1 MDEPYLHSVSD
12 GRKAQSAEPSEL
24 ESVDARVMP
33 QTTSRRRVQ
42 NHVKT
47 ASKNIPNVVSDD
59 SFVNDSVGDANPP
72 MSLLNQQ
79 VALAVKLPSG
89 QRIEH
94 QFHSTEKLSDVLHYV
109 EVVAQQDFT
118 DCEFVSA
125 DRRTVLTDLNVTIAS
140 SGVLSRSVLYLQLP
154 DET

>member
-1 MDEPYLHSVSD
+1 MDEPHLHSVSD
-12 GRKAQSAEPSEL
+12 GRKAQSAQPSDL
-24 ESVDARVMP
+24 ESVDARVMSR
-33 QTTSRRRVQ
+33 TTSHSRVQ

-47 ASKNIPNVVSDD
+47 ASKNISNAVSDE
-59 SFVNDSVGDANPP
+59 SFANDGVGDANPP
-72 MSLLNQQ
+72 VPLLDQQ

-94 QFHSTEKLSDVLHYV
+94 QFQSTEKLSHVLHYV
-109 EVVAQQDFT
+109 EVVAQQHFT

-125 DRRTVLTDLNVTIAS
+125 DRRTVHTDLNVTIAS
-140 SGVLSRSVLYLQLP
+140 SGILSRSVLYLQLP